1 MRLSLPFLLPI
12 VLLAQV
18 VTAQN
23 AALTTLPV
31 ICAGV
36 KEVPT
41 CKIKVIVPSGVKVNM
56 KTVKV
61 PTVCQAQQSRM
72 ENLVLI
78 SSSGTSAKAV
88 NGRYGIAQP

>member
-18 VTAQN
+18 IAAQN
-23 AALTTLPV
+23 AALNTLPV

-36 KEVPT
+36 KEVST

-56 KTVKV
+56 KTIKV
-61 PTVCQAQQSRM
+61 PTVCQVQQARIDGF
-72 ENLVLI
+72 VLI
-78 SSSGTSAKAV
+78 QGSGTNAKAA
-88 NGRYGIAQP
+88 NGRHGVAQP